1 MKKILLGFCL
11 CLSFLLTGC
20 SPTLRQVKEAQIER
34 PSDDLQVNFLS
45 TAQLQ
50 AQGVYFTEAGI
61 IVEIKNI
68 SQNMISINL
77 NNSSMTLSG
86 INGDN
91 TSRIISG
98 NDRIKN
104 VNSIVPNVVVPP
116 NATVKLTLYPAD
128 LLEANYY
135 KGDITGFSVN
145 PRFDTVN
152 KVRLAL
158 AYHNEVENE
167 LNLGKTKYF
176 MASYSI

>member
-1 MKKILLGFCL
+1 MKKVLLAL
-11 CLSFLLTGC
+11 SLSLSFLLTGC

-34 PSDDLQVNFLS
+34 PSEELQVQFVS

-50 AQGVYFTEAGI
+50 AQGIVFREAGI
-61 IVEIKNI
+61 VIEVKNT
-68 SQNMISINL
+68 SKSMISLNL

-86 INGDN
+86 VNGDN

-104 VNSIVPNVVVPP
+104 VNSIVPNVVIPP
-116 NATVKLTLYPAD
+116 NATIKLTLYPAD
-128 LLEANYY
+128 LLEANYSY
-135 KGDITGFSVN
+135 GQIVGFRVN
-145 PRFDTVN
+145 PPFETVT

-158 AYHNEVENE
+158 AYHNEVGNE

-176 MASYSI
+176 MASYSL

>member
-1 MKKILLGFCL
+1 MKKILLAFCL
-11 CLSFLLTGC
+11 SLSFLLVGC

-34 PSDDLQVNFLS
+34 PSDELQVKLLS

-50 AQGVYFTEAGI
+50 AQGIIFREAGVI
-61 IVEIKNI
+61 IEIKNV
-68 SQNMISINL
+68 SKNMISINL

-86 INGDN
+86 AYGDN
-91 TSRIISG
+91 TSRVISG

-104 VNSIVPNVVVPP
+104 VNSIVPNVVIPP
-116 NATVKLTLYPAD
+116 NAAIKLTLYPAD
-128 LLEANYY
+128 LLEANYSY
-135 KGDITGFSVN
+135 GQITGFSVN
-145 PRFDTVN
+145 PPFETIT

-158 AYHNEVENE
+158 AYHNEVGNE